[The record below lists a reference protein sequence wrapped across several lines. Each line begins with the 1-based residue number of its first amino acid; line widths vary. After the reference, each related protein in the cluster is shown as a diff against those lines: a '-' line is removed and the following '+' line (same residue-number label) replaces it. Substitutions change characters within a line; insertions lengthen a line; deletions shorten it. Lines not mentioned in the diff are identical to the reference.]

1 MSDTKKILEQYKN
14 NEITLES
21 ALLELKKQP
30 FEDIGY
36 AKVDFHRKIRQGAAE
51 VIYGEGKT
59 PEQIL
64 EHILAG
70 FDIEINDIIPASFEC
85 DCSKSRVEKVMIS
98 LGKEELQKII
108 DDGEA
113 IEVNCHFC
121 NTNYKFEVNEI
132 KELYK
137 KCKA

>member
-1 MSDTKKILEQYKN
+1 MDSVTK
-14 NEITLES
+14 
-21 ALLELKKQP
+21 LL
-30 FEDIGY
+30 
-36 AKVDFHRKIRQGAAE
+36 
-51 VIYGEGKT
+51 GEGKT

-70 FDIEINDIIPASFEC
+70 FDMEITDIIPVSFEC

-98 LGKEELQKII
+98 LGREELQKII

-132 KELYK
+132 KDLYR